1 MTTHTAEPDV
11 AAPSDTDKS
20 TVTAVEPGARSVTV
34 SVPALIAT
42 AIAVLAV
49 LAATTFGI
57 LWLSA
62 RGDVAAIEQRAADD
76 RQAETVA
83 SDYAVGASQ
92 VDFTDLGPWVTRLKA
107 GTSPELSAKFDA
119 TAPKLQEILT
129 PMRWTSTGTAISAK
143 VQSRADSLYTVN
155 VFVDVQST
163 SAQSETATRTTVT
176 YAVTLDSARGWTIT
190 DVGGI
195 GGILPLK

>member
-1 MTTHTAEPDV
+1 MATHTAEPDV
-11 AAPSDTDKS
+11 AAPADTDKS
-20 TVTAVEPGARSVTV
+20 TVTAPEPGARSVTV

-42 AIAVLAV
+42 ALAALAV
-49 LAATTFGI
+49 LAAIIFGV

-76 RQAETVA
+76 RQAETTA
-83 SDYAVGASQ
+83 STYAVGASQ
-92 VDFTDLGPWVTRLKA
+92 VDFKDLGDWVTRLKT
-107 GTSPELSAKFDA
+107 GTTPELSAKFDA

-155 VFVDVQST
+155 VFVDVKST
-163 SAQSETATRTTVT
+163 SAQSEAGTRTTVT

>member
-11 AAPSDTDKS
+11 AAPSDTDKP
-20 TVTAVEPGARSVTV
+20 TVDAREPGARSVAI

-49 LAATTFGI
+49 LATTIFGF
-57 LWLSA
+57 LWHSA
-62 RGDVAAIEQRAADD
+62 RGDIAAIEQRAADD
-76 RQAETVA
+76 RHAETTA
-83 SDYAVGASQ
+83 STYAVGASQ
-92 VDFTDLGPWVTRLKA
+92 VDFTDLGAWVARLKA
-107 GTSPELSAKFDA
+107 GTTPELSTKFDA

-129 PMRWTSTGTAISAK
+129 PMKWTSTGTAISAK
-143 VQSRADSLYTVN
+143 VQSRSDSLYTVN
-155 VFVDVQST
+155 VFVDVKST
-163 SAQSETATRTTVT
+163 SAQSETGTRTTVT
-176 YAVTLDSARGWTIT
+176 YAVTLDSARGWAIT